1 MSPQTRISAHT
12 SGTPDTNIT
21 VMKTKPTR
29 ISGNFFLDASSAK
42 GHKPIKA
49 KLKRCNS
56 TAHTKS
62 DNFLYE
68 VKDLELIN

>member
-1 MSPQTRISAHT
+1 MSPQTRMSAHT

-21 VMKTKPTR
+21 VMKTKFTR
-29 ISGNFFLDASSAK
+29 MSDPNFFLETLSVK
-42 GHKPIKA
+42 GHKPINS

-62 DNFLYE
+62 VNFL
-68 VKDLELIN
+68 